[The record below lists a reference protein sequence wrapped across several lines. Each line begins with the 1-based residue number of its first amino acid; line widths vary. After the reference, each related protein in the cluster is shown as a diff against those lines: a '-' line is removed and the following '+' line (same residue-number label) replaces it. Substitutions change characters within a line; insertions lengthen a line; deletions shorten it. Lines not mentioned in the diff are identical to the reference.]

1 MNANKRSEH
10 RKTDRRWTQIYADKM
25 EFLRLPQ
32 RVLASFKPVAKSHRL
47 GPASCHNQHCRR
59 QEIYREELSFR
70 PRSEPSLS
78 AFICGSA
85 LSFPTLFAFIRGLS
99 DEAIWYVGGWYGD
112 WRSRI

>member
-1 MNANKRSEH
+1 MNGNKRSEH

-47 GPASCHNQHCRR
+47 GPTSCHNQRVGVKRSTGKNFRLDRDLSRVYLR
-59 QEIYREELSFR
+59 Q
-70 PRSEPSLS
+70 S

-85 LSFPTLFAFIRGLS
+85 LFAFHSCTFAVNFFSLL
-99 DEAIWYVGGWYGD
+99 
-112 WRSRI
+112 